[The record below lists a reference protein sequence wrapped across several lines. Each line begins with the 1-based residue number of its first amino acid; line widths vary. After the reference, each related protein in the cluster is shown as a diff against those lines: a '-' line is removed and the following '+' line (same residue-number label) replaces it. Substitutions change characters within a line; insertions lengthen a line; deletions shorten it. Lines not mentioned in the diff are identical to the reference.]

1 MKATVKQLTT
11 ITFISLL
18 LMVLN
23 VRADGTE
30 TKAIA
35 SGNENIESALELENW
50 MTNET
55 IWKTDASIFFIS
67 PETETELALDEWMTN
82 SKTWNTGFNFTEET
96 ESVLE
101 LEDWMTSDV
110 TWNNNTAEKEPEL
123 KLESWMMDTNI
134 WK

>member
-23 VRADGTE
+23 VRAEGTE
-30 TKAIA
+30 TKATA
-35 SGNENIESALELENW
+35 SSNENIESAMEIENW
-50 MTNET
+50 MTDET
-55 IWKTDASIFFIS
+55 VWKTNTAMFFIS

-82 SKTWNTGFNFTEET
+82 SETWNTGFNFMEET
-96 ESVLE
+96 ESALE
-101 LEDWMTSDV
+101 LEDWMTSEI
-110 TWNNNTAEKEPEL
+110 TWNNNTTETEPEL
-123 KLESWMMDTNI
+123 KLESWMTDARI